1 MKLDVDERA
10 RLAVGL
16 IESLE
21 GEPKDDLAT
30 AWALELERR
39 LRDIDAGTE
48 KLVSWDEVRD
58 RIDRTVL
65 RR

>member
-10 RLAVGL
+10 RLAADL
-16 IESLE
+16 LKSLD
-21 GEPKDDLAT
+21 GEHEDDIAA

-39 LRDIDAGTE
+39 LHGIDSGTE

-58 RIDRTVL
+58 RIDRTIL